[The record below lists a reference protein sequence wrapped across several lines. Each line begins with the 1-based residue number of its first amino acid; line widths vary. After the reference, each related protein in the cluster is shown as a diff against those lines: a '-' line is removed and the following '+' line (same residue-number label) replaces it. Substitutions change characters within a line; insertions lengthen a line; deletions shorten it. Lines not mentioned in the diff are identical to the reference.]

1 LIHFNYQFIKVFLTN
16 TDCFICDRYI
26 NWKNRLLYSFMIQF
40 NDNCR
45 PKYIREVSKSMTD
58 GLLLFPNSRVI
69 NRLKNDVGLGIR
81 SLLYIGSMS
90 VYMAVSLRW
99 LQSLIFAAI
108 AMYIVYPN
116 PCHLTRRDHNIIRL
130 NKTYYVIL
138 YYGISSYIV
147 YTLLSLAH
155 SMILCRRRD
164 GFGSFLCP

>member
-1 LIHFNYQFIKVFLTN
+1 
-16 TDCFICDRYI
+16 
-26 NWKNRLLYSFMIQF
+26 MIQF

-58 GLLLFPNSRVI
+58 DGLLLFPNSRAI
-69 NRLKNDVGLGIR
+69 NRPKNDVGLGIR

-90 VYMAVSLRW
+90 VYMAVSLRC

-108 AMYIVYPN
+108 AMYMVYPN
-116 PCHLTRRDHNIIRL
+116 PCHLARRDHNIIRL

-147 YTLLSLAH
+147 
-155 SMILCRRRD
+155 
-164 GFGSFLCP
+164 